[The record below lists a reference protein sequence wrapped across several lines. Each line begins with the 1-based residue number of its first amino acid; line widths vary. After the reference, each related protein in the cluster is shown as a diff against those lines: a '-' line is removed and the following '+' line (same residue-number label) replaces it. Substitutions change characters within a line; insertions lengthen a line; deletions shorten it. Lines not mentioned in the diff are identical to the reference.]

1 MSKRYSYT
9 LAEIGRMGGAVGEIE
24 YVSMG
29 ADRCSVEFVESMR
42 GDGGTDIPWQEGD
55 AVLLW
60 DEDEDGVEVC
70 VFRGWVTEVRVRE
83 ADWVRRVSV
92 ALQND
97 VALLDALPL
106 ETSSYTTRKRVTTA
120 AEALSKGIGDTGGSL
135 CGSYRIDGGG
145 QLLLNEYTSG
155 TESKWGRV
163 LGVARWCPQL
173 MSCYDHTLPEFSFT
187 FSGAGRAKLEG
198 VLSGVEG
205 MRGWK
210 VVSVERRGVAWQVP
224 PVCALRGRY
233 THTIPEGA
241 NVQQPG
247 AFVYHVPHVEVAQ
260 EEEEVEKAAVR
271 EAAGEWQLVKGYE
284 VPAGWMRP
292 DGEAVDMRTAVANGG
307 EWHEF
312 WKRYF
317 RVLKQT
323 SSACVEF
330 GEAVWEPMAV
340 GEAYPEDA
348 EDDETTALAGVTKFC
363 PPTLETKNGPANYE
377 EFGEGKKMYVLYS
390 GSFPAS
396 SVSRANV
403 SGLRFCKGTLRQYV
417 WLKDGVEY
425 SGTAKGAEVEAFFSG
440 GMQLTGE
447 DGKSGARVRYG
458 CLTLDAVFINRRRVR
473 YQVATN
479 AQPERP
485 KVDEDE
491 EDDEGGTAKPTGP
504 TGRDYVRAL
513 GDYYDA
519 TRDGG
524 GDGTVELAGV
534 WHYRHGVQWG
544 YLLSARWSPMTGRLV
559 LTTGRAEPLGMDAL
573 LQRQTLGR
581 RQALDDMAEREALR
595 GQPPLPEE
603 DDEEPG
609 EDEEEKEEEYPM
621 VAPSETANVRAD
633 VTAAR
638 QEPFAIYLDDA
649 GARWLNGG
657 PLPTPAGIVDVQ
669 PQRLDNWKAGRQ
681 YFVKAAWSRTDR
693 QWTAKVLW
701 RDAAGTSSTE
711 GEA

>member
-1 MSKRYSYT
+1 
-9 LAEIGRMGGAVGEIE
+9 MGGAVGEIE

-29 ADRCSVEFVESMR
+29 ADRCSVEFVDSMR
-42 GDGGTDIPWQEGD
+42 GDGGTNIPWQEGD

-60 DEDEDGVEVC
+60 DVDEDGTEVC
-70 VFRGWVTEVRVRE
+70 VFRGWVTELVVRE

-92 ALQND
+92 TLEND
-97 VALLDALPL
+97 VALLDALPMV
-106 ETSSYTTRKRVTTA
+106 ESSYTTRERLTTA
-120 AEALSKGIGDTGGSL
+120 GAVLSSAMHAASGML
-135 CGSYRIDGGG
+135 CEGWDSSGGG
-145 QLLLNEYTSG
+145 QRLLSEYASG
-155 TESKWGRV
+155 TESIWGRV

-173 MSCYDHTLPEFSFT
+173 MSCCDHALPYFRFSFGV
-187 FSGAGRAKLEG
+187 FRANLDRVLAGVQG
-198 VLSGVEG
+198 V
-205 MRGWK
+205 RGWQ
-210 VVSVERRGVAWQVP
+210 VVRVERRGVAWQVP

-233 THTIPEGA
+233 NFTIPDGA
-241 NVQQPG
+241 EVTQPG
-247 AFVYHVPHVEVAQ
+247 AFVYHVPRVEVA
-260 EEEEVEKAAVR
+260 EEDDEVEKAAVR

-284 VPAGWMRP
+284 LPAGWMRP
-292 DGEAVDMRTAVANGG
+292 DGKAVDMRKEVTNGG

-317 RVLKQT
+317 RLLKQT
-323 SSACVEF
+323 SSGCVGF
-330 GEAVWEPMAV
+330 GAAVWEPMAV
-340 GEAYPEDA
+340 DEAYPEA
-348 EDDETTALAGVTKFC
+348 EEDDETTALAGVTRWC

-377 EFGEGKKMYVLYS
+377 EFGPGKKLYVLYS

-417 WLKDGVEY
+417 WLKDGVDY
-425 SGTAKGAEVEAFFSG
+425 SGTAPGAEVEAFFSG
-440 GMQLTGE
+440 TMQLTGA
-447 DGKSGARVRYG
+447 DGASGARVRYG
-458 CLTLDAVFINRRRVR
+458 CLTLDAVFINRRRTR

-479 AQPERP
+479 AQPEVP
-485 KVDEDE
+485 EEDEDE
-491 EDDEGGTAKPTGP
+491 EDEGGTAKPTEP
-504 TGRDYVRAL
+504 TGRDYVQAL
-513 GDYYDA
+513 TDYYNA
-519 TRDGG
+519 TRDDG

-534 WHYRHGVQWG
+534 WHYRHGIEWG
-544 YLLSARWSPMTGRLV
+544 YLQSARWSPMTGRLV

-595 GQPPLPEE
+595 GQPPLPVE
-603 DDEEPG
+603 DDEGPG
-609 EDEEEKEEEYPM
+609 DEDEEKEEEYPM

-657 PLPTPAGIVDVQ
+657 PLPTPAGIIEVA

-693 QWTAKVLW
+693 KWTAKVLW
-701 RDAAGTSSTE
+701 RDTAGTTGTE